1 MLTIDKYA
9 YQNRWIAFSPSAK
22 ALFYV
27 AVLILALTG
36 PMLVQAILFLCM
48 VPLTLY
54 VVKIH
59 FKQYLKW
66 LLLPFSFLLFSLLS
80 ILISISKDP
89 SSFLASI
96 SIGSFYLGISDV
108 TITTATQVFFRSIA
122 CLAATYFFVLTVP
135 VVQLTKVMKQ
145 IFIPKVLIELTILIY
160 RFIFI
165 FLEEAAAIR
174 KAQSL
179 RFGYHGLKNSYRS
192 FGMLVNTLFN
202 RVMKRYNEMVVTLDV
217 KLYQGEFHI

>member
-27 AVLILALTG
+27 AILILALTG
-36 PMLVQAILFLCM
+36 PVLVQAILFLCM

-135 VVQLTKVMKQ
+135 VVQLTKVMKR

-165 FLEEAAAIR
+165 FRRSDGDSKSTEP
-174 KAQSL
+174 SL
-179 RFGYHGLKNSYRS
+179 RLSRHK
-192 FGMLVNTLFN
+192 
-202 RVMKRYNEMVVTLDV
+202 K
-217 KLYQGEFHI
+217 

>member
-9 YQNRWIAFSPSAK
+9 YQNRWIAFSPSLK

-27 AVLILALTG
+27 AILILALTG
-36 PMLVQAILFLCM
+36 PVLIQAILFFCM

-96 SIGSFYLGISDV
+96 SIGSLYLGVSDV
-108 TITTATQVFFRSIA
+108 TITTATQVFPEYRLLSRNLLFRLDRSRG
-122 CLAATYFFVLTVP
+122 
-135 VVQLTKVMKQ
+135 
-145 IFIPKVLIELTILIY
+145 TINKSD
-160 RFIFI
+160 
-165 FLEEAAAIR
+165 EANFYS
-174 KAQSL
+174 KS
-179 RFGYHGLKNSYRS
+179 
-192 FGMLVNTLFN
+192 T
-202 RVMKRYNEMVVTLDV
+202 D
-217 KLYQGEFHI
+217 

>member
-9 YQNRWIAFSPSAK
+9 YQNRWIAYSPSAK

-27 AVLILALTG
+27 AILILALTG
-36 PMLVQAILFLCM
+36 PVLVQAILFLCM

-108 TITTATQVFFRSIA
+108 TITTATQVFFSKYRLFSSNILFRLNCSRGTINESNEA
-122 CLAATYFFVLTVP
+122 DFYPKSTY
-135 VVQLTKVMKQ
+135 
-145 IFIPKVLIELTILIY
+145 
-160 RFIFI
+160 
-165 FLEEAAAIR
+165 
-174 KAQSL
+174 
-179 RFGYHGLKNSYRS
+179 
-192 FGMLVNTLFN
+192 
-202 RVMKRYNEMVVTLDV
+202 
-217 KLYQGEFHI
+217 

>member
-27 AVLILALTG
+27 AILILALTG
-36 PMLVQAILFLCM
+36 PVLVQAILFLCM

-96 SIGSFYLGISDV
+96 SIG
-108 TITTATQVFFRSIA
+108 
-122 CLAATYFFVLTVP
+122 
-135 VVQLTKVMKQ
+135 
-145 IFIPKVLIELTILIY
+145 
-160 RFIFI
+160 
-165 FLEEAAAIR
+165 
-174 KAQSL
+174 
-179 RFGYHGLKNSYRS
+179 
-192 FGMLVNTLFN
+192 
-202 RVMKRYNEMVVTLDV
+202 
-217 KLYQGEFHI
+217 

>member
-9 YQNRWIAFSPSAK
+9 YQNRWIAFSPSLK

-27 AVLILALTG
+27 AILILALTG
-36 PMLVQAILFLCM
+36 PVLIQAILFFCM

-96 SIGSFYLGISDV
+96 SIGSLYLGVSDV
-108 TITTATQVFFRSIA
+108 TITTATQVFFPEYRLLSRNLLFRLDRSRGTIN
-122 CLAATYFFVLTVP
+122 
-135 VVQLTKVMKQ
+135 KVMKR

-165 FLEEAAAIR
+165 FFR
-174 KAQSL
+174 GS
-179 RFGYHGLKNSYRS
+179 GGNSKSAEPAFWLSRH
-192 FGMLVNTLFN
+192 
-202 RVMKRYNEMVVTLDV
+202 K
-217 KLYQGEFHI
+217 K